1 MNTPSSF
8 LQAKQLRHTR
18 QRQQFDEVLALP
30 ESEQAQA
37 LFARWSEKL
46 PRLVRSEITPS
57 LRTAWR
63 ALREE
68 QTETRFQAWMEDH
81 FNAEMKEEV
90 MDHLRQLH
98 GEKAIDLAQVISRI
112 PNLLKITLV
121 FHNQNAVSF
130 DLQGYEDCE
139 DDIINGF
146 CLALNQGAG
155 ILIRQELP
163 LKSQVRNAQGELV
176 WVQQN
181 RIYGV
186 YAGHGELVWL
196 SKEQVRKSFMTDAK
210 TGQALPSDGFTNFGD
225 IKDFVRKKT

>member
-8 LQAKQLRHTR
+8 LQAKQLRHNR
-18 QRQQFDEVLALP
+18 QRQKFDEVLALP
-30 ESEQAQA
+30 ETEQAQA
-37 LFARWSEKL
+37 LFALWSEKL
-46 PRLVRSEITPS
+46 PRLIRAQIKSDLRS
-57 LRTAWR
+57 AWR
-63 ALREE
+63 SLREE
-68 QTETRFQAWMEDH
+68 QTEARFQAWMEDY
-81 FNAEMKEEV
+81 FDADMKEEV
-90 MDHLRQLH
+90 MDHLRELH

-112 PNLLKITLV
+112 PNLLKMTLV
-121 FHNQNAVSF
+121 FHNQDAVSF

-163 LKSQVRNAQGELV
+163 LKSQIRNSQGEWV

-186 YAGHGELVWL
+186 YAGHGELGWL
-196 SKEQVRKSFMTDAK
+196 SKEQVRKSFMTDAN
-210 TGQALPSDGFTNFGD
+210 TGEALPSDGFTNFGD
-225 IKDFVRKKT
+225 IKDFVKKKT